1 MLKPRGWWLPV
12 TALSMC
18 LVAHAED
25 PGHSPRREAPPSRIP
40 AVAPGTV
47 QPQGQPVS
55 TALMPRAVRRAVVAD
70 AARRFQVAEDAVVL
84 ANAESVTWSDGALGC
99 PQPGYSYTQ
108 ALVPGIRVSATTAAG
123 RLLYHTDNSGNIV
136 TCGLPLRPSQ
146 KPGSTGARGAAA
158 EPRTQPPGKPAPQR

>member
-1 MLKPRGWWLPV
+1 MLKQRGWWLPV

-25 PGHSPRREAPPSRIP
+25 PTDSPRREAPPSRIP
-40 AVAPGTV
+40 AVALETV
-47 QPQGQPVS
+47 HPKGQPVS
-55 TALMPRAVRRAVVAD
+55 TAIMPRAVRRAVVTD

-108 ALVPGIRVSATTAAG
+108 ALVPGFRVSATTAAG
-123 RLLYHTDNSGNIV
+123 RLLSHTDNSGNIV

-146 KPGSTGARGAAA
+146 KPGATGARGAAA